1 MRKIGILGGSFNP
14 IHYGHLLLAEW
25 AREDLGLDE
34 VFFIPA
40 GDPYFKRADK
50 CYAVRNV
57 FI

>member
-25 AREDLGLDE
+25 AREDLGLYSLSLQE
-34 VFFIPA
+34 ILTL
-40 GDPYFKRADK
+40 KRAEK